1 MRLYSGRGDRGQT
14 DLLGARVGKTDP
26 RIEAM
31 GALDEASSA
40 IGLARPAVASERVRL
55 ALVET
60 QRDLYKVMAEL
71 AFTTEQHPA
80 RVEIDEDRVAWLEAE
95 TDALT
100 AEAPPVREFV
110 LPGETTAGAALD
122 WARVMARRAERRV
135 VAVAE
140 AGEAAGDLGVRN
152 PHVLP
157 YLNRLSSLLFALAR
171 WEEHEAGAAAI
182 VAKTGEHAGA

>member
-1 MRLYSGRGDRGQT
+1 MRLYTGRGDRGQI

-31 GALDEASSA
+31 GALDETSSA
-40 IGLARPAVASERVRL
+40 IGLARAAVASERVRL
-55 ALVET
+55 ALIET
-60 QRDLYKVMAEL
+60 QRDLYKIMAEL
-71 AFTTEQHPA
+71 AFTTEQYPA
-80 RVEIDEDRVAWLEAE
+80 RVEIGADRVAWLEAE

-100 AEAPPVREFV
+100 AEAPPLREFV
-110 LPGETTAGAALD
+110 LPGETAAGAALD

-140 AGEAAGDLGVRN
+140 AGEATAEMGVRN
-152 PHVLP
+152 PNVLP

-171 WEEHEAGAAAI
+171 WEDHEAGKPPI
-182 VAKTGEHAGA
+182 VAKTGEHAG

>member
-1 MRLYSGRGDRGQT
+1 MRLYTGRGDRGET
-14 DLLGARVGKTDP
+14 DLLGARVAKTDA
-26 RIEAM
+26 RIEAI

-40 IGLARPAVASERVRL
+40 IGLARVAVAQERSRD
-55 ALVET
+55 ALVAT

-71 AFTTEQHPA
+71 AFTTEQYPQ
-80 RVEIDEDRVAWLEAE
+80 RVEIGADRLVWLEGE

-100 AEAPPVREFV
+100 AEAPPLREFV
-110 LPGETTAGAALD
+110 LPGETAAGAALD

-140 AGEAAGDLGVRN
+140 AAPEAVRN
-152 PHVLP
+152 PNVLP

-171 WEEHEAGAAAI
+171 WEEHEAGRVPI
-182 VAKTGEHAGA
+182 VAKTGEHAG

>member
-1 MRLYSGRGDRGQT
+1 MRLYTGRGDAGQT

-26 RIEAM
+26 RIEAI

-40 IGLARPAVASERVRL
+40 IGLSRAASRSDRVRA
-55 ALVET
+55 ALIET

-71 AFTTEQHPA
+71 AFTTEQYPQ
-80 RVEIDEDRVAWLEAE
+80 RVEIGAERLAWLEAE

-110 LPGETTAGAALD
+110 LPGETAAGAALD

-140 AGEAAGDLGVRN
+140 TGDAVRN
-152 PHVLP
+152 PNVLP

-171 WEEHEAGAAAI
+171 WEEHEAGAVPI
-182 VAKTGEHAGA
+182 VAKTGEHAGD

>member
-1 MRLYSGRGDRGQT
+1 MRLYTGRGDRGQT

-31 GALDEASSA
+31 GALDETSSA
-40 IGLARPAVASERVRL
+40 IGLARAAVTTERVRL
-55 ALVET
+55 ALIET

-71 AFTTEQHPA
+71 AFTTEQYPQ
-80 RVEIDEDRVAWLEAE
+80 RVEIGPDRVAWLEAE
-95 TDALT
+95 TDTLT
-100 AEAPPVREFV
+100 AEAPPLREFV
-110 LPGETTAGAALD
+110 LPGETAAGAALD

-140 AGEAAGDLGVRN
+140 AGEATAEMGVRN
-152 PHVLP
+152 PNVLP

-171 WEEHEAGAAAI
+171 WEEHEAGRAPI
-182 VAKTGEHAGA
+182 VAKTGEHAG